1 MALTAIA
8 GFAQQPQTGDYIY
21 VYEKDGNVLSFLR
34 EEIVD
39 MGYSNFDTLGVAH
52 DEVVSQIISLG
63 EEAHIIPLADI
74 VGDFLAPEGIL
85 LTSGIIA
92 HRARDLKEAL
102 ERNGFSIFETKE
114 KDGWVA
120 YTCKKRT

>member
-52 DEVVSQIISLG
+52 DEVVSQIISS
-63 EEAHIIPLADI
+63 ARRPISFPW
-74 VGDFLAPEGIL
+74 P
-85 LTSGIIA
+85 TSTA
-92 HRARDLKEAL
+92 SVLSHRPRSISLESSVLK
-102 ERNGFSIFETKE
+102 
-114 KDGWVA
+114 KD
-120 YTCKKRT
+120 